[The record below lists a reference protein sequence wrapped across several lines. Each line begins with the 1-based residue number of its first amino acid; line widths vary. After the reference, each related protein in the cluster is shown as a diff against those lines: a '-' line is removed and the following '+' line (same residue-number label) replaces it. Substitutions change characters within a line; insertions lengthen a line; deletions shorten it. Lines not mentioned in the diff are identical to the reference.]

1 MRPAA
6 ERRAPSL
13 PRGPWVMRM
22 TWHDLLFAHWAFAP
36 DRLSPLV
43 PRVLSLDTLHGRAWL
58 AVTPFRMSNVAPQ
71 GMPALPGVS
80 AFPELNVRTYVRRD
94 GMPGVLF
101 LSLDAASRLAVLAAR
116 LVYHLPYY
124 HATMSVTPE
133 GDGFRYV
140 SHRTDP
146 RGAPAEL
153 WARYG
158 PAGPLFRPEPGSLE
172 HFLVERY
179 CMYATAPGA
188 RLYRADIHHAPW
200 PLQPATAVF
209 EANTMVE
216 AAGLRLP
223 PTGPV
228 LHFAQRLDVVAGP
241 PRREA
246 I

>member
-1 MRPAA
+1 
-6 ERRAPSL
+6 
-13 PRGPWVMRM
+13 
-22 TWHDLLFAHWAFAP
+22 
-36 DRLSPLV
+36 
-43 PRVLSLDTLHGRAWL
+43 
-58 AVTPFRMSNVAPQ
+58 
-71 GMPALPGVS
+71 MPALPGVS

-133 GDGFRYV
+133 GHGFRYM
-140 SHRTDP
+140 SRRTDP

-153 WARYG
+153 RVRYG
-158 PAGPLFRPEPGSLE
+158 PAGPLFRPDPGSLDY
-172 HFLVERY
+172 FLVERY
-179 CMYATAPGA
+179 CLYATTPGA
-188 RLYRADIHHAPW
+188 GLYRADIHHAPW

-209 EANTMVE
+209 DANTMVE

-228 LHFAQRLDVVAGP
+228 LHFAKRLDVVAGP

-246 I
+246 T